1 MEPTYLDLA
10 KMIDHSLLQPFLSVD
25 ELEAGLELAVAYEC
39 ASVCILPHYL
49 QRAAQRLEGTG
60 VKASTTIGFPHGG
73 HRTDVKV
80 YEAQRALADGAEEL
94 DMVVNVS
101 LVKSGR
107 WDEVKHD
114 IRAVVDLAHAAKQKV
129 KVIFENAYLTD
140 DEKVRLCEVCN
151 AVGADWAKTST
162 GYAPSGATI
171 EDLQLMV
178 SHCKAPVQVKAAGGV
193 RDLATLRQ
201 VRGLGV
207 TRVGMS
213 KTADVLDAWRVQLGL
228 DPIGMRAAPGG
239 Y

>member
-1 MEPTYLDLA
+1 MSLTYNDLS
-10 KMIDHSLLQPFLSVD
+10 KMIDHSLLQPYLTVE

-49 QRAAQRLEGTG
+49 ARAASRLEGTG

-80 YEAQRALADGAEEL
+80 YEAQRALSDGGEEL

-101 LVKSGR
+101 LAKSGR

-114 IRAVVDLAHAAKQKV
+114 VRAVVDLAHAAKQKV
-129 KVIFENAYLTD
+129 KVIFENAYLSE
-140 DEKVRLCEVCN
+140 DEKIRLCQVCN
-151 AVGADWAKTST
+151 EVGADWAKTST

-178 SHCKAPVQVKAAGGV
+178 AHCKPPVQVKAAGGV
-193 RDLATLRQ
+193 RDLSALKE

-213 KTADVLDAWRVQLGL
+213 RTADVLDAWRVELGL
-228 DPIGMRAAPGG
+228 EPIGLKAVAGG